1 MNGVRF
7 YRPIGLAVMAVASLG
22 FSPAFAADDR
32 SPDKQIT
39 AAMLPVA
46 VNNGMTTSPAFG
58 IYRADG
64 DSATRKLAGYETDA
78 SGQWMLPTVIAGSE
92 RDHVPLVLQTPH
104 GNLLIRMSVLIDG
117 LSPERATEKLLDEV
131 IERAGVE
138 QPIATESK
146 PSDNTKEVTV
156 TPSAYDR
163 DSVLTKLERLV
174 RATGVQTADR
184 EELNWMLDQWRPGPL
199 WLIARDSVSPPSQL
213 VEPLAAWMDLD
224 RDGVLQNSEWQGL
237 SERLKQLDSNRDRI
251 VTLVEVQENFSKN
264 MRTRR
269 STAPSLDWNLAWKS
283 GGKSGGKSDG
293 KSDGELDGE
302 LERNRPAISESQTGD
317 AELIDTVDAVVE
329 VRSSGVFDQV
339 ASVVDQMLDT
349 TIAKTLGSQVSV
361 HVESGSVSEIPGGV
375 QATFN
380 NKSPRPAI
388 RLTVHGY
395 INKGLASV
403 PSCQVSI
410 AAKVAEHPI
419 WSVIDANS
427 DGRIVEVEQRNAA
440 NRIAALDCNQDGI
453 VSPMEWPLAYHL
465 VVCQGSDA
473 TEQLKSLTPRVVTT
487 PINAAAVPVP
497 DWFTGMDSNQDG
509 SLTRGEFLGSTKQ
522 FSDYDQDNDGLL
534 TPSETAIE
542 QP

>member
-7 YRPIGLAVMAVASLG
+7 YRPIGLSVIAVASLG
-22 FSPAFAADDR
+22 FSPAFAADDDR

-46 VNNGMTTSPAFG
+46 VNNGMTASPAFG
-58 IYRADG
+58 IYRVDG

-92 RDHVPLVLQTPH
+92 RDHVPLVLRTPH

-146 PSDNTKEVTV
+146 PADNTKEVTV
-156 TPSAYDR
+156 TPSAYYR

-213 VEPLAAWMDLD
+213 VEPLAAWMDSD
-224 RDGVLQNSEWQGL
+224 RNGVLQNSEWQGL
-237 SERLKQLDSNRDRI
+237 PERLKQFDSNRDRI
-251 VTLVEVQENFSKN
+251 VTLVEVEENFSKN

-283 GGKSGGKSDG
+283 G
-293 KSDGELDGE
+293 GE

-349 TIAKTLGSQVSV
+349 AIAKKLGSQVSV
-361 HVESGSVSEIPGGV
+361 QVESGSVSEIPGGV
-375 QATFN
+375 QATFIK
-380 NKSPRPAI
+380 KSTRPAI

-395 INKGLASV
+395 VNKGLASV
-403 PSCQVSI
+403 PSCQISI

-419 WSVIDANS
+419 WNVIDANS
-427 DGRIVEVEQRNAA
+427 DGRIVEVEQRDAA

-487 PINAAAVPVP
+487 PIDDAAVPVP

-509 SLTRGEFLGSTKQ
+509 SLTRGEFLGSTQQ